1 MAEKLSQAEIDALL
15 SAAFSGQAQL
25 SKPKEEAPKYRKY
38 DFKSP
43 RKFTKDRLK
52 MLNGIFDSYSRS
64 LNTRINGLLPV
75 RWSAVLS
82 RSSVTMNSP
91 ML

>member
-52 MLNGIFDSYSRS
+52 MLNGIFENY
-64 LNTRINGLLPV
+64 TRVITLPV